1 MLFTTKTEAKKREIE
16 VEDLRRSLDDQRAE
30 YERLK
35 LIEENFRKDAEKNI
49 KVFESNER
57 SLLDK
62 IVKLEAELSTSERK
76 NEKVSL

>member
-35 LIEENFRKDAEKNI
+35 LIEENFRKDTEKNI